1 MNLEEAIEILR
12 YHNAWRR
19 GIEGYTMTN
28 STELG
33 IAIDLIIKHFDE
45 LNNPKWISADDKE
58 IPKDGEAYIAYMIGG
73 QQDFVSY
80 VSNDNG
86 KPPYFRDYYYKED
99 VTKQITHWMPLLEKP

>member
-33 IAIDLIIKHFDE
+33 IAIDIIIKHFDE
-45 LNNPKWISADDKE
+45 LRE
-58 IPKDGEAYIAYMIGG
+58 INK
-73 QQDFVSY
+73 
-80 VSNDNG
+80 
-86 KPPYFRDYYYKED
+86 
-99 VTKQITHWMPLLEKP
+99 